1 MECDKLDSEPSSS
14 ACGPK
19 RIIILSSKPQS
30 YSTRRLVEAGT
41 KAGHEMSVIDYLNCW
56 VNIASHKP
64 QVMYQ
69 GKPITAIDVVIPR
82 IAAANTFYGNAVVR
96 QFEMMGV
103 FTANSALAIARA
115 RDKLR
120 SLQILC
126 KKGIGLPITAF
137 SHSTQDVDGIIAAV
151 GGAPLIVKL
160 IEGTQGMGVVLAET
174 PNSAQSVIQ
183 AFRGLDANFLVQEF
197 IKEADASDIRCFVV
211 GDKVIAAMERRAAP
225 GEFRSNI
232 HRGGRGVRVKLTP
245 EERSTA
251 LRAAK
256 AIGLKIAGVDMMRS
270 NHGTVVLEVNAS
282 PGLEGIETATEI
294 DVAGSIIR
302 FATKQADE
310 GRIEDRVGH

>member
-1 MECDKLDSEPSSS
+1 MDAAEKLFSEPPT
-14 ACGPK
+14 AAPK
-19 RIIILSSKPQS
+19 RIIVLSSKPES
-30 YSTRRLVEAGT
+30 YSTKRLVQAGGA
-41 KAGHEMSVIDYLNCW
+41 AGHEIAVIDYLQCW

-69 GKPITAIDVVIPR
+69 GKPITGVDVVIPR
-82 IAAANTFYGNAVVR
+82 IAASNTFYGNAVVR

-103 FTANSALAIARA
+103 FTANSALAISRA

-126 KKGIGLPITAF
+126 KKGIGLPVTVF
-137 SHSTQDVDGIIAAV
+137 SHSTQDVDGLIEAV

-174 PNSAQSVIQ
+174 RKSAQSVIQ

-211 GDKVIAAMERRAAP
+211 GDKIVAAMERRAAP

-232 HRGGRGVRVKLTP
+232 HRGGKGVKVKLTP
-245 EERSTA
+245 EERTTA
-251 LRAAK
+251 LRATK

-282 PGLEGIETATEI
+282 PGLEGIEAASEI
-294 DVAGSIIR
+294 DVAGAIIR
-302 FATKQADE
+302 YATKQAAE
-310 GRIEDRVGH
+310 GTTEDRVGH